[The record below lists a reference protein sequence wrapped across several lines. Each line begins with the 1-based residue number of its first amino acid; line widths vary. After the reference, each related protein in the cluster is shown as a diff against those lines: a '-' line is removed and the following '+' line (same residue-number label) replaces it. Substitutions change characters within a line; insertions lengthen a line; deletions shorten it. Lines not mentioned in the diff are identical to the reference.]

1 MSQKLC
7 FTGDVNRMA
16 SSIDS
21 HMTESTADSES
32 ESFSLT
38 DDEIINSILDILA
51 RTAPEIRNGLPGR
64 RVKTNE
70 ENPSGESPMEADVFA
85 DELLRNRLGSLDGI
99 GEYASEERS
108 SADDTGSGLSVCID
122 PLDGSSNLKSNAAM
136 GTIAAVYDAPLPA
149 RGSDLVAAAYVL
161 YGATTTMIAAVE
173 GNVADYVIYQDGSY
187 EPIEQEVRVPSE
199 PTVYGFGGRVPNWP
213 RDFNSFVSDIESD
226 TSMKLRYG
234 GAMVGD
240 VNQVLTYGGIFGYPA
255 LTNAPSGKL
264 RVQFEGYP
272 IGYIIECAGGASSD
286 GSQSLLA
293 VESNDIHDRTPV
305 YVGTPSLVER
315 LEDALA
321 GKADSE

>member
-108 SADDTGSGLSVCID
+108 SADDTGSGL
-122 PLDGSSNLKSNAAM
+122 
-136 GTIAAVYDAPLPA
+136 
-149 RGSDLVAAAYVL
+149 
-161 YGATTTMIAAVE
+161 
-173 GNVADYVIYQDGSY
+173 
-187 EPIEQEVRVPSE
+187 
-199 PTVYGFGGRVPNWP
+199 
-213 RDFNSFVSDIESD
+213 
-226 TSMKLRYG
+226 
-234 GAMVGD
+234 
-240 VNQVLTYGGIFGYPA
+240 
-255 LTNAPSGKL
+255 
-264 RVQFEGYP
+264 
-272 IGYIIECAGGASSD
+272 
-286 GSQSLLA
+286 
-293 VESNDIHDRTPV
+293 
-305 YVGTPSLVER
+305 
-315 LEDALA
+315 
-321 GKADSE
+321 